1 MPLIARLLRL
11 FMIVALVGTQG
22 TVMAQAVCRHQNAH
36 EHMLALASL
45 DAKVASVSIREDAA
59 AATAAKKASQSAD
72 ASSHWPAE
80 MLPAEPKAPQLPLL
94 ERARLRPG
102 GQSALSSASILP
114 LLKPPSA

>member
-1 MPLIARLLRL
+1 MPFMARLLRL
-11 FMIVALVGTQG
+11 FLILAFVATQG

-59 AATAAKKASQSAD
+59 AATAAKKGAQTDD

-80 MLPAEPKAPQLPLL
+80 MLPAQPVAPPLPLA
-94 ERARLRPG
+94 EPTRLRPG
-102 GQSALSSASILP
+102 NQSALSSASILP